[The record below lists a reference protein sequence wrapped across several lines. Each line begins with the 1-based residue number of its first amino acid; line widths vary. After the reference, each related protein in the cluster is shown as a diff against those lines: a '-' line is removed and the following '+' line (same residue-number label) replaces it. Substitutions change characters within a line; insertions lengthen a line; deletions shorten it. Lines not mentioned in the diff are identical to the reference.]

1 MTPSIS
7 PLDGKLR
14 IAKVAPSVGKNSH
27 MRSKY
32 VYAVCRRTI
41 LIAGENFG
49 RIFFLKTTCS
59 DWKMQKNKK
68 VKYVATIFGNCII
81 TGQ

>member
-41 LIAGENFG
+41 LIASENFG
-49 RIFFLKTTCS
+49 RIFFLENN
-59 DWKMQKNKK
+59 MLRLENAKK
-68 VKYVATIFGNCII
+68 
-81 TGQ
+81 